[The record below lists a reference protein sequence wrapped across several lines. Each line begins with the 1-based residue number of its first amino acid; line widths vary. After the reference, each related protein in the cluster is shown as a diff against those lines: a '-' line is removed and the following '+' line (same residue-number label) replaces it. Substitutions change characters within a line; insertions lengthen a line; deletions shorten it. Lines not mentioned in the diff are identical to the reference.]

1 MSYPLFGPLK
11 PKISSPRFIVLRPS
25 WIKHKQR
32 HTILQNGGIKMN
44 ERIVYLSMCFLLLG
58 VPASFGKPIPV
69 PQGVD
74 NMIPTPEGT
83 RRMRR
88 RHVMV
93 PMPTLPFKI
102 DQRLLSHDRPARK
115 YGKPYQGPM
124 TDVHVHLNT
133 RRRRGTTLE
142 ELKAVVDGIREAG
155 VELAVVMPTPNEGR
169 RGGHGTRRMHRK
181 LLKELGGNMI
191 KIMCCGNYVG
201 QWIHNAYYETY
212 TKESLDAFLK
222 RLAMDLDSGLYSGV
236 GEFGLYHFNK
246 SGRQSTIRYPP
257 NFEPFVKAVDL
268 IAKRGYWILLHAETV
283 DPKGGSYEDKFFAGI
298 ELLYK
303 RNPNLKL
310 IMAHTSTTNPDNVRQ
325 MLQRYPNL
333 MIDFKIV
340 KILKHWW
347 YTEPVNNAKR
357 ELHEDWA
364 NLFEAM
370 PEHFMVGTDDKF
382 FRRRMTAEKYN
393 RRNKRWR
400 KVLGTLN
407 AKAARMIAYENA
419 KRLFGEITP

>member
-1 MSYPLFGPLK
+1 
-11 PKISSPRFIVLRPS
+11 
-25 WIKHKQR
+25 
-32 HTILQNGGIKMN
+32 MN
-44 ERIVYLSMCFLLLG
+44 KRMVYLSICFLL
-58 VPASFGKPIPV
+58 FGIPV
-69 PQGVD
+69 GFSDTNPVPKGVAD
-74 NMIPTPEGT
+74 MIPTPEGI
-83 RRMRR
+83 RRIKKQ
-88 RHVMV
+88 HVMI
-93 PMPTLPFKI
+93 PMPKLPFKI
-102 DQRLLSHDRPARK
+102 DRRLLPHDRPARK
-115 YGKPYQGPM
+115 YSKPYQGPM
-124 TDVHVHLNT
+124 IDVHVHLNP
-133 RRRRGTTLE
+133 RRHRDTSLE
-142 ELKAVVDGIREAG
+142 ELKKVVDGIREAG
-155 VELAVVMPTPNEGR
+155 VELAMVMPTPNEGR
-169 RGGHGTRRMHRK
+169 RGGHENRRMYRK
-181 LLKELGGNMI
+181 LLKELGGKTI
-191 KIMCCGNYVG
+191 KLMCCGNYVG

-212 TKESLDAFLK
+212 SKESLDAFLK
-222 RLAMDLDSGLYSGV
+222 RLAMDLDSGLYTGV

-246 SGRQSTIRYPP
+246 SGRQSIIRYPP

-283 DPKGGSYEDKFFAGI
+283 DPKGTSYEDKVFAGI

-310 IMAHTSTTNPDNVRQ
+310 IMAHTSTTNPDNVRR

-340 KILKHWW
+340 KRLKNWW

-357 ELHEDWA
+357 ELHDDWA

-370 PEHFMVGTDDKF
+370 PERFMVGTDDKF
-382 FRRRMTAEKYN
+382 FRRRMDAGKYK

-407 AKAARMIAYENA
+407 PKAARMIAYENA

>member
-1 MSYPLFGPLK
+1 MNK
-11 PKISSPRFIVLRPS
+11 PIVF
-25 WIKHKQR
+25 
-32 HTILQNGGIKMN
+32 
-44 ERIVYLSMCFLLLG
+44 LSICFLL
-58 VPASFGKPIPV
+58 FGIPVGLSDTIPV
-69 PQGVD
+69 PKGID
-74 NMIPTPEGT
+74 DMIPTPEGF
-83 RRMRR
+83 RRIKR
-88 RHVMV
+88 RHVMI
-93 PMPTLPFKI
+93 PMPKLPFKI
-102 DQRLLSHDRPARK
+102 DRRLLSHDRPART
-115 YGKPYQGPM
+115 YGEPYQGPM
-124 TDVHVHLNT
+124 IDVHVHLNSRFHKHT
-133 RRRRGTTLE
+133 S
-142 ELKAVVDGIREAG
+142 LKALKEVVDGIREAG

-169 RGGHGTRRMHRK
+169 RGGHEKRRIYRK
-181 LLKELGGNMI
+181 LLMELGGKTI
-191 KIMCCGNYVG
+191 KLMCCGNYVG

-212 TKESLDAFLK
+212 TKKSLDTFLK
-222 RLAMDLDSGLYSGV
+222 RLAMDLDSGFYTGV
-236 GEFGLYHFNK
+236 GELGLYHFNK

-310 IMAHTSTTNPDNVRQ
+310 TMAHTSTTNPDNVRQ

-340 KILKHWW
+340 KRLKNWW

-364 NLFEAM
+364 KLFEAM
-370 PEHFMVGTDDKF
+370 PERFMVGTDRKF
-382 FRRRMTAEKYN
+382 FRRRMDAGKYK
-393 RRNKRWR
+393 RKNKRSR

-407 AKAARMIAYENA
+407 PKAARMIAYENA

>member
-1 MSYPLFGPLK
+1 
-11 PKISSPRFIVLRPS
+11 
-25 WIKHKQR
+25 
-32 HTILQNGGIKMN
+32 
-44 ERIVYLSMCFLLLG
+44 
-58 VPASFGKPIPV
+58 
-69 PQGVD
+69 
-74 NMIPTPEGT
+74 
-83 RRMRR
+83 
-88 RHVMV
+88 
-93 PMPTLPFKI
+93 
-102 DQRLLSHDRPARK
+102 
-115 YGKPYQGPM
+115 M

-142 ELKAVVDGIREAG
+142 ELKAVVNGIREAG

-169 RGGHGTRRMHRK
+169 RGGHGLRRMHRK
-181 LLKELGGNMI
+181 LLKELGGKTI
-191 KIMCCGNYVG
+191 KIMCCGNYIG

-222 RLAMDLDSGLYSGV
+222 RLAMDLDSGFYAGV

-246 SGRQSTIRYPP
+246 SGRQSIIRYPP
-257 NFEPFVKAVDL
+257 NFESFVKAVDL
-268 IAKRGYWILLHAETV
+268 IAKRRYWILLHAETV
-283 DPKGGSYEDKFFAGI
+283 DPKGTSYEDKFFAGI

-303 RNPNLKL
+303 RNPNLQL

-340 KILKHWW
+340 KRLKNWW

-370 PEHFMVGTDDKF
+370 PERFMVGTDDKF
-382 FRRRMTAEKYN
+382 FRRRMDAEKYN

-400 KVLGTLN
+400 MVLGTLN
-407 AKAARMIAYENA
+407 PKAAKMIAYENA
-419 KRLFGEITP
+419 LRLFGS